1 MYLADFIFSRIPS
14 AATGWR
20 ATRAGSWMWRRGR
33 RAGDVSTSMG
43 YLWRQMS
50 RLYGTSDLLELL
62 AGLGGG
68 FLLPTG
74 GVPRS
79 HAGSA
84 GSGSGYWRHVG
95 APYAAVTHTYARLLV

>member
-1 MYLADFIFSRIPS
+1 MR
-14 AATGWR
+14 
-20 ATRAGSWMWRRGR
+20 RRGR
-33 RAGDVSTSMG
+33 RAGDVSTPMG
-43 YLWRQMS
+43 YLWRHMP
-50 RLYGTSDLLELL
+50 RLNGRARPSDLLELL

-74 GVPRS
+74 EEPRF

-95 APYAAVTHTYARLLV
+95 APYAAVTHMHARLLV